1 MWVTGRLKMAKRP
14 GGEASAPAAKRPSL
28 AMSPLDIG
36 PACGEEDLNMKVLQ
50 VSVRRTSLISA
61 HHIGSLLLSMY
72 RYRTRS

>member
-1 MWVTGRLKMAKRP
+1 MWVAGTCWLKMAKRP
-14 GGEASAPAAKRPSL
+14 GGEASAPAAKRL

-61 HHIGSLLLSMY
+61 HHIGYLLLSIY